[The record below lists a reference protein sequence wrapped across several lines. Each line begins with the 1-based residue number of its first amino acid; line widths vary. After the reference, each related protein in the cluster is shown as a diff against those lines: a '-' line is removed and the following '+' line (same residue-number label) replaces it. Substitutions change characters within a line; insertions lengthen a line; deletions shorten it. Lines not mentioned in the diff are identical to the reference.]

1 MTSLHLG
8 ACGFSTI
15 HHNRLSSENQEGT
28 RYFESTD
35 PKDLRIDRHTH
46 LQTLALLS
54 SMRIPVMGTDQD
66 GTIAIPSDGKH
77 GESDFQSG
85 PHGDRL
91 ARSTKSKPVR
101 KTVLL
106 MCFYAQRV
114 FAARPVKF
122 IPA

>member
-46 LQTLALLS
+46 LQTLVLLS
-54 SMRIPVMGTDQD
+54 GMRIPVLGTDPD
-66 GTIAIPSDGKH
+66 RTITILSDDKH
-77 GESDFQSG
+77 WESDVQSG

-106 MCFYAQRV
+106 MCIYAQRV

-122 IPA
+122 ILA